1 MSNHGVHPLFLLCIL
16 AIATHSCSSAD
27 SLPPPVYDTDG
38 HELRADTNYYVL
50 PANSAHGGGLTMAPG
65 HGRRCPLFVAQEP
78 IGHGDGL
85 PVRITLHGG
94 AASDQIIRL
103 SADVRIHFRAYT
115 TCVQST
121 EWHIDSELLFG
132 RRHVITGPVRE
143 PSPTG
148 REKRVPHQE
157 VYWRRG
163 GARVQADV
171 LRRGRELVPGFGEVF
186 RDGKGGAWFL
196 GATEPYHVV
205 VFKRRRPPFKV
216 SPFFRRRCASFVL
229 SVHD

>member
-148 REKRVPHQE
+148 RENAFRIKK
-157 VYWRRG
+157 YIG
-163 GARVQADV
+163 GAEA
-171 LRRGRELVPGFGEVF
+171 REYKLMSCGGDGNSCQDLGVF

-205 VFKRRRPPFKV
+205 VFKKAPSTV
-216 SPFFRRRCASFVL
+216 
-229 SVHD
+229 